1 MIASE
6 ECPPPLSR
14 IRREWRLQV
23 PHFIIRRDQT
33 SRLGAGPLLKSSF
46 ITILVA
52 MRVLPAKMCLLAYAI
67 LKERSGM
74 EFDARGKRRRET
86 FLLCCIPFAMNVGLP
101 PSDVPEFGLQAHFCP
116 QKLAY
121 KPLFGGKID
130 TFLYYFSLLPW
141 SDPE

>member
-1 MIASE
+1 MVVSFQKRSHALMITVTYVPEQLLPMS
-6 ECPPPLSR
+6 PVYTR
-14 IRREWRLQV
+14 IRKEWRLQV
-23 PHFIIRRDQT
+23 PQFIIRRDQT

-86 FLLCCIPFAMNVGLP
+86 FLLHPFCHERRLAP
-101 PSDVPEFGLQAHFCP
+101 FGCP
-116 QKLAY
+116 
-121 KPLFGGKID
+121 
-130 TFLYYFSLLPW
+130 
-141 SDPE
+141 

>member
-1 MIASE
+1 MVHLRKQERPESARIRAFLQVPVNDRFGRMS
-6 ECPPPLSR
+6 PSPSR
-14 IRREWRLQV
+14 IRKEWRLQV
-23 PHFIIRRDQT
+23 PQFIIRRDQT

-86 FLLCCIPFAMNVGLP
+86 FLLHPFCHERRLAP
-101 PSDVPEFGLQAHFCP
+101 FGCP
-116 QKLAY
+116 
-121 KPLFGGKID
+121 
-130 TFLYYFSLLPW
+130 
-141 SDPE
+141 